1 MNVVEQAVEAARE
14 ELCKRFMKALE
25 TELRGLGGMD
35 EPRRNA
41 WGQAYDAHNVALLAE
56 HWVERGKDTS
66 WFQAFSEWVQDLY
79 GKDYGRPRSNE
90 VRSVN
95 CAEEL
100 HWFKT
105 IQRAKPLLDDVVL
118 AALDGLWLAGQ
129 DRANACLYL
138 FNNNPGPV
146 FDRRWVTA
154 HDRARFAINKVWP
167 WHVERLHIVTE
178 ETQS

>member
-1 MNVVEQAVEAARE
+1 MKVVEQAVKQARE
-14 ELCKRFMKALE
+14 ELCRRFMKALE
-25 TELRGLGGMD
+25 SELRALGGMD

-41 WGQAYDAHNVALLAE
+41 WGQAYDAHNVAIIAE
-56 HWVERGKDTS
+56 RMVERGKDTS
-66 WFQAFSEWVQDLY
+66 WFNAFCEWEKDVDA
-79 GKDYGRPRSNE
+79 KDYGLTRSNE

-95 CAEEL
+95 CAEEFQ
-100 HWFKT
+100 WFQAV
-105 IQRAKPLLDDVVL
+105 QRAKPLLDEV
-118 AALDGLWLAGQ
+118 AFALLDSLWLAGQ
-129 DRANACLYL
+129 DRDKACLYL

-178 ETQS
+178 ESQP